1 MTGHLGPIPV
11 EVLSEHL
18 PVLLTNEPTITLHE
32 KLHFFKGTSSLG
44 SYQTIF
50 STMLNTVYNPC
61 ITFYE
66 METLEKNHWELLV
79 FSAAV
84 SVCACH
90 LHWSECSFTNG
101 WDFHHK
107 HPSRFV
113 IFQIGW
119 ACLIEPLQQ
128 MFTVRVLAEQV
139 LAIHL
144 MVSTAPPPLVGV
156 TETLGPQVKL
166 LKGWMAVIWTV
177 FKAGV
182 QCEQGRAN
190 VSSSLNFQEAR
201 NETQGKDKG
210 FLLKLV
216 ADV

>member
-18 PVLLTNEPTITLHE
+18 SVLLTNEPTITLHE

-50 STMLNTVYNPC
+50 LTMLNTVCNPC

-66 METLEKNHWELLV
+66 METLEKNLWELV

-90 LHWSECSFTNG
+90 LRWSECSFTNG

-113 IFQIGW
+113 IFHIGW
-119 ACLIEPLQQ
+119 VQLIEALQQ
-128 MFTVRVLAEQV
+128 MFTVHVLAEQV

-144 MVSTAPPPLVGV
+144 TASTAPPPSVGV

-166 LKGWMAVIWTV
+166 LKGWMAVTWPV
-177 FKAGV
+177 FTAGV

-190 VSSSLNFQEAR
+190 VSSSLNF
-201 NETQGKDKG
+201 
-210 FLLKLV
+210 
-216 ADV
+216 